1 MITDKKQNDRIEI
14 KQGKSAE
21 NDKKLETNMT
31 KHVSSLNVLYKMLCS
46 TEIDSWEWK
55 NSELDISV
63 GIYWS
68 ILCAFIKTAYKTNTV
83 LLQTA

>member
-46 TEIDSWEWK
+46 TEIDSWE
-55 NSELDISV
+55 
-63 GIYWS
+63 
-68 ILCAFIKTAYKTNTV
+68 
-83 LLQTA
+83 